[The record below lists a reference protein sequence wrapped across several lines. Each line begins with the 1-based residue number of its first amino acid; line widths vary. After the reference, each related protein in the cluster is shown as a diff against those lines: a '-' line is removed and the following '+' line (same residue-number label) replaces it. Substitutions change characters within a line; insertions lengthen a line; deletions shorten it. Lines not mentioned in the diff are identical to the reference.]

1 MRRVRGYAK
10 EARSVTHM
18 RRNVLILACCQALAM
33 TGTSMLVTICALV
46 GVILAPDKTLVTLP
60 LALQF
65 VATTCSTIP
74 ASLFMA
80 RVGRRLGFSVGQA
93 LGMVGAG
100 IAAYAVYIGSFWL
113 FMGGGV
119 LLGVHNA
126 FWQYFRFAAA
136 EAASEA
142 FRARAISYVMAGG
155 LVAAF
160 AGPQLAK
167 WTAHLSA
174 ATFAAC
180 FIVIVAL
187 SFVSVILLQFVR
199 IPTPVHTGLAG
210 AGRPITEIMRSPGF
224 IIAAM
229 SSTIG
234 YGMMNMLMTSTP
246 LAMTFCGFAFD
257 DAATVIQ
264 WHIVGMFLP
273 SFFTGNII
281 KRFGVIN
288 VIACGAAL
296 QAGAIITAL
305 SGVEFANF
313 WGGLIMLGLGW
324 NFMFIG
330 GTTLLTESYAPEERA
345 KTQAAHDF
353 MVFALV
359 AITAFASGA
368 LHENFGWQAVN
379 LIAAV
384 PVAAAFVA
392 VVWYGTQQRRA
403 HAG

>member
-1 MRRVRGYAK
+1 VN
-10 EARSVTHM
+10 HM

-33 TGTSMLVTICALV
+33 SGTSMMLTVSALV
-46 GVILAPDKTLVTLP
+46 GVMLAPDKTLVTLP
-60 LALQF
+60 LAVQF
-65 VATTCSTIP
+65 ISTTASTIP
-74 ASLFMA
+74 ASFFMA
-80 RVGRRLGFSVGQA
+80 RVGRRVGFTVGQV
-93 LGMVGAG
+93 LGMVGAA
-100 IAAYAVYIGSFWL
+100 IAAYAIYIGNFWL
-113 FMGGGV
+113 FMGGTA

-126 FWQYFRFAAA
+126 FWQYYRFAAA
-136 EAASEA
+136 ETANDEY
-142 FRARAISYVMAGG
+142 RARAISYVMAGG

-160 AGPQLAK
+160 LGPQLAK
-167 WTAHLSA
+167 WTADLSA
-174 ATFAAC
+174 ATFAAS
-180 FIVIVAL
+180 FGAIIGL
-187 SFVSVILLQFVR
+187 SFIAIVLLQFTR
-199 IPTPVHTGLAG
+199 IPTPRFEGVST
-210 AGRPITEIMRSPGF
+210 AGRPIREIMASPGF
-224 IIAAM
+224 IVAAM

-246 LAMTFCGFAFD
+246 LAMTFCGFAFN

-296 QAGAIITAL
+296 QAVAIATAL
-305 SGVEFANF
+305 SGIDFANF
-313 WGGLIMLGLGW
+313 WGGLIALGVGW

-353 MVFALV
+353 MVFGLV
-359 AITAFASGA
+359 AVTAFASGA
-368 LHENFGWQAVN
+368 LHETLGWQAVN

-384 PVAAAFVA
+384 PVSMAFLAAI
-392 VVWYGTQQRRA
+392 WYGARKSRKPA
-403 HAG
+403 A